1 MDTGDP
7 EAKDREARS
16 IRVLIVD
23 DHEVVRQGLRVF
35 LTGDSTIAIV
45 GEAEDGVQA
54 LERARQVQPDVV
66 LMNLM
71 MPRMDGV
78 TATAALRQEWPE
90 TEVLILTSALDEE
103 RILAAIRAGAIGYLL
118 KDITPEEL
126 RAAIHAAAAG
136 QVQLASQVLA
146 GLLREVRAPAPAEPL
161 TERETDVLRLLAR
174 GLANKEIALQL
185 GISEQTV
192 KSHVRNL
199 LNKLGVAS
207 RTQAALYGVRLGLIP
222 QEPQS

>member
-1 MDTGDP
+1 MP
-7 EAKDREARS
+7 V
-16 IRVLIVD
+16 RVLIVD
-23 DHEVVRQGLRVF
+23 DHEVVRRGLRVF
-35 LTGDSTIAIV
+35 LSSDPTLESV
-45 GEAEDGVQA
+45 GEAADSVEA

-66 LMNLM
+66 LMNLD
-71 MPRMDGV
+71 MPRLDGV
-78 TATAALRQEWPE
+78 GATAALRQEWPE

-103 RILAAIRAGAIGYLL
+103 RLVEAIRAGAIGYLL

-126 RAAIHAAAAG
+126 QEAIHAAAAG
-136 QVQLASQVLA
+136 QVQLAPKVLA

-174 GLANKEIALQL
+174 GLANKEIGLQL
-185 GISEQTV
+185 GVSEQTV

-207 RTQAALYGVRLGLIP
+207 RTQAALHGVRLGLISP
-222 QEPQS
+222 ESEL